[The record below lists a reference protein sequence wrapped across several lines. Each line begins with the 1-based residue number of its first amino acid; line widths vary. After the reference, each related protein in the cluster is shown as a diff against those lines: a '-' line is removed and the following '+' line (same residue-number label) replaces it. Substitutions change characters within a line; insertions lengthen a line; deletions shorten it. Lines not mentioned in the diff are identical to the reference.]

1 MCTFEPYYSAPYL
14 PISDPLVTL
23 FGTGMLF
30 CLPLIVPPEHEVN
43 DLQHDVEDEGKG
55 NLNQYR
61 TLHTFIVDDVCSI
74 QAHSF
79 VC

>member
-43 DLQHDVEDEGKG
+43 DLQHDVENEGKG